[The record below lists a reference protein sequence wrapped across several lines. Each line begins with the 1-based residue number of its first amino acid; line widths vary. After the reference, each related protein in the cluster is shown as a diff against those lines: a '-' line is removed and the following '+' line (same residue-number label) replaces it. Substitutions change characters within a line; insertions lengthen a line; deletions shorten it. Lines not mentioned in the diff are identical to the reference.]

1 MNYPFVSATF
11 FCIYAFHMA
20 LFCACSGL
28 VARFNPRK
36 LITQQLWLY
45 FLGQSLMLVFRAVV
59 LREDFAESG
68 GVLAALLLPWRHMW
82 YLYALIFWHLTLPLL
97 CLLRDRLG
105 LAGSC
110 LGMAL
115 AVAVGLAGGLI
126 DWPFMLVP
134 PPAGYAGHLCRT
146 KPCRTAAACS
156 GSGGRLRSLFY
167 PGLLLG
173 DDLGQQC
180 RAVPRCKL
188 CGRRPAGIPHR
199 LLSGRHCYHGG
210 ACGSLQQ
217 RAPADRSGDGA
228 PLPSTCCT
236 CRSLHCLCS
245 CSFLSRCAVRPW
257 HWPCCG
263 TRCWPQQHWP
273 C

>member
-1 MNYPFVSATF
+1 MAPRRDYIDELKGLGILLVVFGHFMEQYRMNYPFVSATF

-36 LITQQLWLY
+36 LVTQQLWLY

-110 LGMAL
+110 LGMSL

-126 DWPFMLVP
+126 DWPFMLVRVFAFFPFYAFGVLFRPQLDTPKCVKSISP
-134 PPAGYAGHLCRT
+134 PLPHKTVLHGCCLQQVWRSA
-146 KPCRTAAACS
+146 TASTLS
-156 GSGGRLRSLFY
+156 GSFARRRSWTT
-167 PGLLLG
+167 
-173 DDLGQQC
+173 
-180 RAVPRCKL
+180 VP
-188 CGRRPAGIPHR
+188 
-199 LLSGRHCYHGG
+199 
-210 ACGSLQQ
+210 
-217 RAPADRSGDGA
+217 
-228 PLPSTCCT
+228 
-236 CRSLHCLCS
+236 S
-245 CSFLSRCAVRPW
+245 CS
-257 HWPCCG
+257 
-263 TRCWPQQHWP
+263 TM
-273 C
+273 

>member
-1 MNYPFVSATF
+1 MAPRRDYIDELKGLGILLVVFGHFMEQYRMNYSFVSATF

-36 LITQQLWLY
+36 LVTQQLWLY

-126 DWPFMLVP
+126 DWPFMLVRR
-134 PPAGYAGHLCRT
+134 LCRAE
-146 KPCRTAAACS
+146 PCRTAAACS
-156 GSGGRLRSLFY
+156 GSCGRLRPLLY

-173 DDLGQQC
+173 DDFGQQR

-188 CGRRPAGIPHR
+188 CGRRPTGIPHR
-199 LLSGRHCYHGG
+199 LLSGRHCYHSG
-210 ACGSLQQ
+210 ACGGLQQ
-217 RAPADRSGDGA
+217 RAPADRPGA
-228 PLPSTCCT
+228 AHPCHLPAAPADPCIA
-236 CRSLHCLCS
+236 
-245 CSFLSRCAVRPW
+245 CAAAAF
-257 HWPCCG
+257 
-263 TRCWPQQHWP
+263 
-273 C
+273 

>member
-1 MNYPFVSATF
+1 MAPRRDYIDELKGLGILLVVFGHFMEQYRMNYSFVSATF

-36 LITQQLWLY
+36 LVTQQLWLY

-126 DWPFMLVP
+126 DWPFMLVRVF
-134 PPAGYAGHLCRT
+134 AFFRFYAFGVLFRPQLDT
-146 KPCRTAAACS
+146 LAAFAAQKPCRTAAACS
-156 GSGGRLRSLFY
+156 RSGGRLRSLFY

-199 LLSGRHCYHGG
+199 LFIWSALPPRRR
-210 ACGSLQQ
+210 LW
-217 RAPADRSGDGA
+217 
-228 PLPSTCCT
+228 LPS
-236 CRSLHCLCS
+236 
-245 CSFLSRCAVRPW
+245 AA
-257 HWPCCG
+257 G
-263 TRCWPQQHWP
+263 AD
-273 C
+273 